1 MEDFLPR
8 SGVQLPFSVEILLNL
23 VRLCVTNCN
32 FTCNEKFYRQIS
44 GLPMG
49 RCLSP
54 VLSNIFMEYFEQF
67 LLPSIVDFNIV
78 WYRYVDDVFAVLPG
92 DIDIGRFLSQLNNLS
107 PTINFKV
114 ENEFN
119 NALNFLDVTIHRDS
133 NNSPRFSIYRKPTHS
148 NLYIHSFSNHANSV
162 KLGAIT
168 PIFLRAYRLC
178 DPEFIDQEIAFITK
192 VFSKH
197 CAMNEFII
205 QWYLRSIFNFQPSE
219 IKQLFRKIETKS

>member
-1 MEDFLPR
+1 
-8 SGVQLPFSVEILLNL
+8 
-23 VRLCVTNCN
+23 
-32 FTCNEKFYRQIS
+32 
-44 GLPMG
+44 
-49 RCLSP
+49 
-54 VLSNIFMEYFEQF
+54 MEYFENF

-148 NLYIHSFSNHANSV
+148 NLYIHSFSNHANNV

-168 PIFLRAYRLC
+168 SIFLRAYMYTVCVILNLLIRKLHSS
-178 DPEFIDQEIAFITK
+178 PKYSQ
-192 VFSKH
+192 SL
-197 CAMNEFII
+197 AMTII
-205 QWYLRSIFNFQPSE
+205 S
-219 IKQLFRKIETKS
+219 